1 MKRDELDAILLLAG
15 ITGYHVHKLINGYWP
30 NHPDYDRVR
39 DDSPWRAVTVE
50 GEGVI
55 TIGWR
60 KRVIAIDWQ
69 ETQRRG
75 IVTVDDVTKADD
87 HVHAYSLAKA
97 VEYLKAWRSLPL
109 VPAGVAGTKAYVIEG
124 RDAVVGQLEILTE
137 PSDETNMVI
146 QLVKSVPDNV
156 LVVASC
162 SRVTGPNKEAW
173 FGFNIRIGSMHVS
186 HYPRG
191 KRYSPAMI
199 GR

>member
-1 MKRDELDAILLLAG
+1 MKRDELEAILLLAG
-15 ITGYHVHKLINGYWP
+15 ITGYSTHKLINPYWP

-39 DDSPWRAVTVE
+39 DGSPWWVVKVE
-50 GEGVI
+50 GEGSI

-60 KRVIAIDWQ
+60 KRVISIDWQ

-87 HVHAYSLAKA
+87 HVHGYSLSKA
-97 VEYLKAWRSLPL
+97 AEYLKAWRSLPL
-109 VPAGVAGTKAYVIEG
+109 VPEGAVGTKVYVMEG
-124 RDAVVGQLEILTE
+124 RDVIAGQLEILAQE
-137 PSDETNMVI
+137 GAETNMVI
-146 QLVKSVPDNV
+146 QLVKSVPDDV
-156 LVVASC
+156 HVVASC

-191 KRYSPAMI
+191 ERYSHATI